1 MNIHPA
7 RSTRAARRRRRL
19 LNVLALYLGL
29 AVAPMALAGKQY
41 DGGPWPFLA
50 SCCIGP
56 RVGLQMNEGVAVRD
70 VEQFSW
76 LPVVGWFGYRFY
88 MAWEAGQGKT
98 FSEIAA
104 EERLGPGDGGAPE
117 GGPAAGAG
125 PSADSSGPA
134 GGAH

>member
-7 RSTRAARRRRRL
+7 RSTRAASRRRRL
-19 LNVLALYLGL
+19 HHVLVLYLGL

-76 LPVVGWFGYRFY
+76 LPIVGWFGYRFY

-98 FSEIAA
+98 LSEIVA
-104 EERLGPGDGGAPE
+104 EERLGPGDAVAPGGRTAVESPD
-117 GGPAAGAG
+117 PAGA
-125 PSADSSGPA
+125 
-134 GGAH
+134 AH

>member
-7 RSTRAARRRRRL
+7 RFTRAARRRRRL
-19 LNVLALYLGL
+19 LHVLVLYLGL

-56 RVGLQMNEGVAVRD
+56 RVGLQMNEGVGVRD

-98 FSEIAA
+98 FSAISA
-104 EERLGPGDGGAPE
+104 EERLGPGDGAAPDGGAVVE
-117 GGPAAGAG
+117 
-125 PSADSSGPA
+125 SSGPA
-134 GGAH
+134 GAAH